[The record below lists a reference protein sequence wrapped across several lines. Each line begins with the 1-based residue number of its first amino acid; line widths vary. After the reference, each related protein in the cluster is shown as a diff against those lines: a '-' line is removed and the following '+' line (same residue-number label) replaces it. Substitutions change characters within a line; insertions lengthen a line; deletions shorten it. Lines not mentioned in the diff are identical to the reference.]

1 MKIKERVNSKLLAVE
16 WNKRLSATE
25 YTQRRVPF
33 GKYAGKMIKDVPT
46 TYLTWAVL
54 NLETDYWTEFFAR
67 ELQRRKVV

>member
-1 MKIKERVNSKLLAVE
+1 MIKEQSSSKLLAIE
-16 WNKRLSATE
+16 WNRRLSTTE
-25 YTQRRVPF
+25 YTQRRITF

-54 NLETDYWTEFFAR
+54 NMEADSWTEFFAR